1 DDMEQLGP
9 VRVKDVS
16 DAQHAIVEL
25 AKDLASRNEIAIG
38 RSDGEDELI
47 Y

>member
-1 DDMEQLGP
+1 

-16 DAQHAIVEL
+16 DAQHAIIEL
-25 AKDLASRNEIAIG
+25 AKDLAAKNEISIARG
-38 RSDGEDELI
+38 GDADELI